1 MPKRS
6 NAKKMAAQAY
16 TKIKSLDAATSEG
29 KYYVARVEKA
39 LGNCGFQAVI
49 ETPTG
54 LREVQVLVRGKMKGG
69 RACATRVEVGCF
81 VLADGDINKKVLE
94 VVGVVN
100 RQPELEKL
108 KRSGRVSTKFVADA
122 GAAGGGDGLDDL
134 FDREGAEQEE
144 GIWDKKDEERSAQAD
159 EILGRYMQ
167 RQAAGVRYRAS
178 ALERQGLD
186 GAAEATADDGDW
198 TEDEDGAA
206 AGGATRR
213 RRVRRKAPTVIPS
226 PAESARGLNI
236 WSAGATASNDDE
248 LDGFAAAA
256 QTSKFLATRKVPDR
270 WDADDEV
277 DIDAI

>member
-49 ETPTG
+49 ETSTG

-167 RQAAGVRYRAS
+167 RQAAGVRYRAF
-178 ALERQGLD
+178 ALERAGD
-186 GAAEATADDGDW
+186 NAAVT
-198 TEDEDGAA
+198 
-206 AGGATRR
+206 
-213 RRVRRKAPTVIPS
+213 
-226 PAESARGLNI
+226 
-236 WSAGATASNDDE
+236 
-248 LDGFAAAA
+248 
-256 QTSKFLATRKVPDR
+256 Q
-270 WDADDEV
+270 
-277 DIDAI
+277 

>member
-1 MPKRS
+1 MPARA

-16 TKIKSLDAATSEG
+16 TKIKSLDAATTEG

-100 RQPELEKL
+100 RQAELEKL
-108 KRSGRVSTKFVADA
+108 KKSGRVSTKFVADA
-122 GAAGGGDGLDDL
+122 GATGGDGLDDL
-134 FDREGAEQEE
+134 FDRDEGEEQDE
-144 GIWDKKDEERSAQAD
+144 GIWNKKDEERSAQAD

-178 ALERQGLD
+178 AAERAGD
-186 GAAEATADDGDW
+186 APAVAAEDAGADW
-198 TEDEDGAA
+198 TEDEDA
-206 AGGATRR
+206 AGVKR
-213 RRVRRKAPTVIPS
+213 RRVTRKAPTVIPS
-226 PAESARGLNI
+226 PAEAADGLNL
-236 WSAGATASNDDE
+236 WSAGATAREEDE
-248 LDGFAAAA
+248 AEAAAA
-256 QTSKFLATRKVPDR
+256 AARDFKFLATRKVPDR
-270 WDADDEV
+270 WDADEI